1 MRRPVIKR
9 FNYTGRKTILP
20 VDVQIVVAN
29 NAAAEPSVDA
39 KINLE
44 RYGLPPD
51 SLIYLEAYRQST
63 LMRFDWGTIARQKA
77 PANCIL
83 ADFGS
88 LAGVRF
94 RVKVVEFSAART
106 AQPARLLAIAD
117 QIAAIMPHQPPGAP
131 ASLLDLVPADIHE
144 VWRLEFEDGSEPYL
158 AVNQELVS
166 NLPSFGR
173 SDQFVSMILPQ
184 VLRSILERILVVERF
199 ESSADSSDWQQLW
212 LDMAH
217 LSLGAG
223 SAPRPISSSGG
234 ELENLLEVDEWIDE
248 VADRFV
254 DQCHLRTRFSQWW
267 DDGDNP

>member
-1 MRRPVIKR
+1 MRSTVIKR

-20 VDVQIVVAN
+20 ADVQIVVDGTAG
-29 NAAAEPSVDA
+29 AAPSVGA
-39 KINLE
+39 EINLE

-63 LMRFDWGTIARQKA
+63 LMRFGWGTIARQTA
-77 PANCIL
+77 PANCTL

-94 RVKVVEFSAART
+94 RIKVVELSAAPGS
-106 AQPARLLAIAD
+106 QPARLLALAD
-117 QIAAIMPHQPPGAP
+117 QISPIISNLPAGAP

-166 NLPSFGR
+166 NLASFGR
-173 SDQFVSMILPQ
+173 SDQFVSLILPQ

-199 ESSADSSDWQQLW
+199 ESSADSSDWEQLW
-212 LDMAH
+212 LDMAQS
-217 LSLGAG
+217 SLRAG
-223 SAPRPISSSGG
+223 SAPRPIVNSGG
-234 ELENLLEVDEWIDE
+234 EWENLLEVTEWIDE
-248 VADRFV
+248 VVDRFV
-254 DQCHLRTRFSQWW
+254 DQCHLRARFSQWW
-267 DDGDNP
+267 DDGDSS

>member
-1 MRRPVIKR
+1 
-9 FNYTGRKTILP
+9 
-20 VDVQIVVAN
+20 
-29 NAAAEPSVDA
+29 
-39 KINLE
+39 
-44 RYGLPPD
+44 
-51 SLIYLEAYRQST
+51 
-63 LMRFDWGTIARQKA
+63 
-77 PANCIL
+77 
-83 ADFGS
+83 
-88 LAGVRF
+88 
-94 RVKVVEFSAART
+94 
-106 AQPARLLAIAD
+106 
-117 QIAAIMPHQPPGAP
+117 MPHLPPGAP

-166 NLPSFGR
+166 NLASFGR